1 MYLCIYVHTVGKE
14 RQGEN
19 KPITPL
25 SVQHLGITQHPGCSQ
40 SPLMLQGRQWKRARY
55 EEWQPIRAAGSE
67 GKLKQGV
74 SSNCPY
80 PVQGTGLGNAKQRQ
94 EERRPGHLGTNPP
107 SPRDAAPIQDPGLT
121 PASLLALL
129 FFFILRPGVT
139 ICPGFQGAWRGGS
152 GGRCARGGCG
162 VARGLCCLLGPGSAG
177 AEGRLGGQGL

>member
-1 MYLCIYVHTVGKE
+1 MQDM
-14 RQGEN
+14 RSDS
-19 KPITPL
+19 PI
-25 SVQHLGITQHPGCSQ
+25 
-40 SPLMLQGRQWKRARY
+40 K
-55 EEWQPIRAAGSE
+55 AAGSE

-94 EERRPGHLGTNPP
+94 EERRLGHLGTNPP

-129 FFFILRPGVT
+129 FFFILHPGVT

-162 VARGLCCLLGPGSAG
+162 VVGGLCCMLGPGSTRG
-177 AEGRLGGQGL
+177 GGETGRARPIIPSVNPRLNYKRIIHVQPWPHL